1 RPREAECACRNGR
14 CALNGKFSCH
24 APLERRV
31 KRRRNEP
38 LPMEC
43 PGAGLRAGFRV
54 GGPAPGKE
62 STFPGKPRN
71 PDESFQAH
79 VTHLVEETCFLK
91 VSRDRRHGPD
101 QNIAKAR
108 IINPNMA
115 TATIAFVAVSI
126 VASGWSN

>member
-1 RPREAECACRNGR
+1 
-14 CALNGKFSCH
+14 
-24 APLERRV
+24 
-31 KRRRNEP
+31 
-38 LPMEC
+38 MEC

-126 VASGWSN
+126 VASVVMMRGHFSGCFLKRTICGRRHCRG